1 MSCFCWAFLIWSS
14 KTRGKKTE
22 NHEQNGKIGNY
33 HIQSRIVNRTVNAI
47 NVEFGIWFF
56 DRLFICALNNLS
68 NEETFFWEF
77 SKFICLNFVSVIS
90 FLLYYQ
96 QTVTLINIEHFSFWN
111 SRYITEKE
119 FRMKIQ
125 YVKAKSSLIEE

>member
-1 MSCFCWAFLIWSS
+1 MLLLSFPNLIVEN
-14 KTRGKKTE
+14 KRKKTE

-56 DRLFICALNNLS
+56 DRTFVYLLIEQFIKRRDI
-68 NEETFFWEF
+68 FWES

-90 FLLYYQ
+90 FLFYYQ
-96 QTVTLINIEHFSFWN
+96 QTVALINIEHFSFWD

-125 YVKAKSSLIEE
+125 DVKAKSSLIEE